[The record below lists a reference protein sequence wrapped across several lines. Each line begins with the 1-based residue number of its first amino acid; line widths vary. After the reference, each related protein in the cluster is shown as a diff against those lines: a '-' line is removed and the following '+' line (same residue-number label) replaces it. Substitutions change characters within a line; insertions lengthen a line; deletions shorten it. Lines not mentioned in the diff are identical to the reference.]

1 MRRIMNPICLG
12 VLVFCMIGYGAGCAS
27 RTTMIAPTPPEQY
40 QRLGPAQGQ
49 ACGVLLLLVSAL
61 EFIPA
66 GINSRVER
74 AYDAAVAS
82 VPGATALVDVT
93 MQEHWSWLFGTRLC
107 TTISGVAIK

>member
-1 MRRIMNPICLG
+1 MRRATNPVCLA
-12 VLVFCMIGYGAGCAS
+12 VLVLFTIMYGAACAS
-27 RTTMIAPTPPEQY
+27 PVTMVAPRPPEHY
-40 QRLGPAQGQ
+40 QRLGPAQGE
-49 ACGVLLLLVSAL
+49 ACGTLLLMFAFL

-66 GINSRVER
+66 GTNSRVER

-93 MQEHWSWLFGTRLC
+93 MQERWSWVFGTMLC

>member
-1 MRRIMNPICLG
+1 MTLKVG
-12 VLVFCMIGYGAGCAS
+12 LTVLVLFTTVYGAACTS
-27 RTTMIAPTPPEQY
+27 PVTIVAPRPPEHY

-49 ACGVLLLLVSAL
+49 ACGTLLLIVAFL

-66 GINSRVER
+66 GTNSRVER

-93 MQEHWSWLFGTRLC
+93 MQERWSWVFGTRLC

>member
-1 MRRIMNPICLG
+1 MRRTVNRIWHA
-12 VLVFCMIGYGAGCAS
+12 VLALCTLAYVAACAS
-27 RTTMIAPTPPEQY
+27 PTTMIAPRPPEHY

-49 ACGVLLLLVSAL
+49 ACGTLLLIVAFF

-66 GINSRVER
+66 GTNSRVER

-82 VPGATALVDVT
+82 VPGATSLVDVT
-93 MQEHWSWLFGTRLC
+93 LQERWSWAGGTMLC

>member
-1 MRRIMNPICLG
+1 MRRTMNPVCLAALVLFTIVYG
-12 VLVFCMIGYGAGCAS
+12 VACAS
-27 RTTMIAPTPPEQY
+27 PVTMVAPRPPEHY

-49 ACGVLLLLVSAL
+49 ACGTLLLVFAFL

-82 VPGATALVDVT
+82 VPGATALIEVT
-93 MQEHWSWLFGTRLC
+93 LEERWSRVFGTRL
-107 TTISGVAIK
+107 